1 MAKFT
6 IEYNIH
12 LGDEVFFID
21 HGVTDDGTMYDTIQK
36 ATVQD
41 ISQLPDVFV
50 EGFRNEN
57 NEYTRWKKDITRLT
71 FCFPRH
77 EDSGIY
83 TKVEY
88 EADENVE
95 FVHKGDVGTPE
106 FAEIEYTSL
115 KDIKK
120 VVNQRKKS

>member
-12 LGDEVFFID
+12 LGDEVSFID

-36 ATVQD
+36 AIVQD

-50 EGFRNEN
+50 EGFCNEN
-57 NEYTRWKKDITRLT
+57 GRYTRWKKDITRLT
-71 FCFPRH
+71 FSYLRH
-77 EDSGIY
+77 EDSGINA
-83 TKVEY
+83 KVEY
-88 EADENVE
+88 EADENIE

-106 FAEIEYTSL
+106 FAEIEYTS
-115 KDIKK
+115 KNAKK
-120 VVNQRKKS
+120 E